1 MYLYGGSTGSAMG
14 DFHELKLEFRRIWKP
29 IVPSLSE
36 RKGNKRSGGGSSSN
50 SASPSFFASNSNE
63 ISGSDSAVTG
73 RREIVTPGPR
83 FCHVG
88 VVYDASLYIFGG
100 YDGSNRLELCFSF
113 LSLEL

>member
-29 IVPSLSE
+29 IVPSVNE
-36 RKGNKRSGGGSSSN
+36 RKGNKRNSSSSD
-50 SASPSFFASNSNE
+50 SASPSFFTSNSNE
-63 ISGSDSAVTG
+63 MTG
-73 RREIVTPGPR
+73 EGGQSEIITPGPR

-100 YDGSNRLELCFSF
+100 YDGSNR
-113 LSLEL
+113 